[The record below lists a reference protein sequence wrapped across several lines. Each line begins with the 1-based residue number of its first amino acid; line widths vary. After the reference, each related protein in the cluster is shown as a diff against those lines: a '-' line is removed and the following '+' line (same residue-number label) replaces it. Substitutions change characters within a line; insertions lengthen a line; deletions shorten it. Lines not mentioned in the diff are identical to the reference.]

1 MAQDDIKSTQL
12 VWLVNEINR
21 LEPVGVIGIYRK
33 FSSYLASRYLKFGGD
48 YAKWRGVWTNVN
60 ATVLLQASTYP
71 SALVSYEELIDP
83 NESDWAT
90 RLHELI
96 GIPVQAILTARKELA
111 KTASVTRETF
121 EDEETKR
128 LYASLRNFQRA
139 TTS

>member
-1 MAQDDIKSTQL
+1 MIY
-12 VWLVNEINR
+12 
-21 LEPVGVIGIYRK
+21 GIL
-33 FSSYLASRYLKFGGD
+33 SSGDRTASLLK
-48 YAKWRGVWTNVN
+48 
-60 ATVLLQASTYP
+60 ASPKGEGFQP
-71 SALVSYEELIDP
+71 SPSETLIDP

-96 GIPVQAILTARKELA
+96 GIPVQAILTARKELV

-139 TTS
+139 TIS